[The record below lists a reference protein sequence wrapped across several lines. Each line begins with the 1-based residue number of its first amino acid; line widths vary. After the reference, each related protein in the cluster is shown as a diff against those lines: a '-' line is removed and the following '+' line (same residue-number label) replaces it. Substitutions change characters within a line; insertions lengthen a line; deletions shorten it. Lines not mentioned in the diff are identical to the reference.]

1 MPQHNSIEIRLKG
14 DGMTPGLVRSRDL
27 AQLIEAVED
36 MIAAEVAASNSDIKK
51 DQIVIGLADVVPG
64 SVTLAFASSTEEL
77 TKPALEKIA
86 HSVATNDFY
95 ALPEDSIKSLKVISK
110 FSQAKNCTAEI
121 YAVNGSKELL
131 AAITPE
137 TRIRDYEPIKGET
150 IIYGVV
156 TRVGGANED
165 SPKIQLRT
173 IEGRLVHC
181 TANQKNAKIAAQ
193 RLYQQIGLIGIAEW
207 DVKTYEIKAFTV
219 TEISGYELTPLS
231 EAVES
236 ISQNYGQHFD
246 TIKDVDNFVR
256 ELREQV

>member
-14 DGMTPGLVRSRDL
+14 DGMMPGLVRSRDL

-36 MIAAEVAASNSDIKK
+36 MIAAEVVASNSDIKK

-64 SVTLAFASSTEEL
+64 SVTLAFASSTDEL
-77 TKPALEKIA
+77 TTPALEKIA
-86 HSVATNDFY
+86 RSLANNDFY
-95 ALPEDSIKSLKVISK
+95 ALPEDSVKSLRVISK
-110 FSQAKNCTAEI
+110 FSQARNCTAEI
-121 YAVNGSKELL
+121 YAVNGDKKLL

-137 TRIRDYEPIKGET
+137 THIQDYEPIKGET

-165 SPKIQLRT
+165 SPTIQIRT
-173 IEGRLVHC
+173 IEGRLIYC
-181 TANQKNAKIAAQ
+181 TANRKTAKIAAQ
-193 RLYQQIGLIGIAEW
+193 RLYQQIGLIGMAEW

-219 TEISGYELTPLS
+219 TEISSYEMTPLP

-236 ISQNYGQHFD
+236 LSQNYGQHFD
-246 TIKDVDNFVR
+246 AIDDVDSFVR
-256 ELREQV
+256 ELRE